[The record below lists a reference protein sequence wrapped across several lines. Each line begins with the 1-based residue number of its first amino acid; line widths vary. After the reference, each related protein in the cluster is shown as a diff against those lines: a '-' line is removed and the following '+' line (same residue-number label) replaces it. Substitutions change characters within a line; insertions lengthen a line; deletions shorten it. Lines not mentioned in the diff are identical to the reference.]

1 MPSDRDSRHDGG
13 RSGSKNRDSQS
24 RSLENL
30 SDDTL
35 AKLYLKPR
43 RENKPWWAQLIDWL
57 RRDTR
62 R

>member
-1 MPSDRDSRHDGG
+1 MPSDRDSRYGGG
-13 RSGSKNRDSQS
+13 RPGPKNHETRSL
-24 RSLENL
+24 SLENL

-57 RRDTR
+57 WRDTR